1 MKSIR
6 KKAILIK
13 IKTKKILESLKNS
26 CSIIKNEKY
35 VTHTGYCL
43 FAAECSL
50 MTVRK
55 ESSFNK
61 EKKNLVT

>member
-1 MKSIR
+1 MI
-6 KKAILIK
+6 
-13 IKTKKILESLKNS
+13 KILESLKNS
-26 CSIIKNEKY
+26 CFIIKNEKY
-35 VTHTGYCL
+35 ITHTDYCL

-61 EKKNLVT
+61 EKKSGYLKYFSFQSFI